1 MTTIEEKYFRDSDL
15 NLICALLTLGFKI
28 DSIDVSVP
36 QRVVFSIKRTE
47 ELDKVL
53 KLYWNN
59 ELRVSPKDFGNNLKN
74 LKTQIRT
81 EIACRKGVAI

>member
-1 MTTIEEKYFRDSDL
+1 MTAIEEKYFRDSDL
-15 NLICALLTLGFKI
+15 ILICALVILGFKI
-28 DSIDVSVP
+28 DSIDVSNP
-36 QRVVFSIKRTE
+36 QRVIFSIKRTE
-47 ELDKVL
+47 GLDKAL

-81 EIACRKGVAI
+81 EIAYRKGVHD